1 MLFLYLQS
9 DFKREGL
16 QSRGKQPR
24 LFIKG
29 FNLYLSDKNLNN
41 NDNHKVGLEA
51 AIFLRKRNS
60 SLTEL
65 FDSKIYR
72 DLKYTTRI
80 GNF

>member
-1 MLFLYLQS
+1 MLFRYLQS

-24 LFIKG
+24 LFNKDL
-29 FNLYLSDKNLNN
+29 NLYLSGKNLINY
-41 NDNHKVGLEA
+41 DNHKVGLEA

-65 FDSKIYR
+65 ISSKIYR
-72 DLKYTTRI
+72 D
-80 GNF
+80 